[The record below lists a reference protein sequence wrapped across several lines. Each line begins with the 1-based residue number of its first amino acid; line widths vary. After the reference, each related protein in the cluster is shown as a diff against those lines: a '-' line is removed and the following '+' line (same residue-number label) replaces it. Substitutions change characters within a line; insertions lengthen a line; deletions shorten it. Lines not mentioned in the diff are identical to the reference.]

1 MCRCHTH
8 PTHSYHSY
16 CRNVVLHSLVPTPI
30 YHYTR
35 SCRLRVVSLVSLLLR
50 AFAHES
56 LGTTHNLDTLLWTPG
71 HIKVHVTF
79 GERLVLGRTSA
90 NAAMPVISLA
100 RGPLA
105 ISVV

>member
-1 MCRCHTH
+1 MT
-8 PTHSYHSY
+8 
-16 CRNVVLHSLVPTPI
+16 
-30 YHYTR
+30 YTGAYGVIVGVR
-35 SCRLRVVSLVSLLLR
+35 AGNERKTRKAYEHITTYGSQAVSLVSLLLR